1 MTAIGALSS
10 FRELGEENRGLRSG
24 RATDTKGFSRKCL
37 ASAFTRQSSSGFL
50 FAVAGAP
57 AALGMTEGE
66 GIAEIDDIARDRR
79 DRKILPLITRI
90 ALIFQ

>member
-1 MTAIGALSS
+1 LHLHLRGNHPRGSS
-10 FRELGEENRGLRSG
+10 L
-24 RATDTKGFSRKCL
+24 
-37 ASAFTRQSSSGFL
+37 
-50 FAVAGAP
+50 AVAGAP